1 MPDSLGNLY
10 VGEDNAIWLRG
21 LFDQLANSG
30 QGGYVNDATITWVF
44 RAASADGSFNA
55 SGSLVANAGGT
66 MTYLADSN
74 GDYYGTIEDDA
85 AFTAGTKY
93 WCVVTITVSGD
104 VIGSRKIPY
113 TPQLHGSTK

>member
-10 VGEDNAIWLRG
+10 VGEDNAIWVRG

-30 QGGYVNDATITWVF
+30 QGAYVNNATITGVF
-44 RAASADGSFNA
+44 RAAAADGSFNA
-55 SGSLVANAGGT
+55 SGALVTNGNFT
-66 MTYLADSN
+66 LTYLADSD
-74 GDYYGTIEDDA
+74 GDYYGTIEDGA
-85 AFTAGTKY
+85 EFTAGTKY
-93 WCVVTITVSGD
+93 WCIVTITVTGD